1 MIKEGMFVRCPIDR
15 EYPYDPRIFV
25 TGKVLSI
32 NGGSAKNSAN
42 IEQRDYKDEKSQK
55 WIAVKQTNGRIVFL
69 SVLDADYCVDLQA
82 AIAANLT
89 S

>member
-32 NGGSAKNSAN
+32 NAKK
-42 IEQRDYKDEKSQK
+42 I
-55 WIAVKQTNGRIVFL
+55 F
-69 SVLDADYCVDLQA
+69 
-82 AIAANLT
+82 
-89 S
+89 

>member
-32 NGGSAKNSAN
+32 NEFNETAYIKFS
-42 IEQRDYKDEKSQK
+42 DPFDQK
-55 WIAVKQTNGRIVFL
+55 KYFEYIIPYMELLN
-69 SVLDADYCVDLQA
+69 C
-82 AIAANLT
+82 NLLYIFIGWMYAT
-89 S
+89 VSR